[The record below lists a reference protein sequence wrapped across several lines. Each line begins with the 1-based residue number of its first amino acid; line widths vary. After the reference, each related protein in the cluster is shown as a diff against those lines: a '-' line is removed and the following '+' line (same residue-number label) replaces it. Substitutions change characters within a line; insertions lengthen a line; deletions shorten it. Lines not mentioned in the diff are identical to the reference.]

1 MIYDFSALKNK
12 YSNYSN
18 INQKISLETK
28 KGNLVRIRR
37 GLYTD
42 DIKVDAPVI
51 ANVCYGPSYISFE
64 YALYHYGLIP
74 EYVSIYT
81 SACFNK
87 KNNNKYIT
95 QNAVFEYRSMPNS
108 VFNFG
113 ILYEKN
119 ETGIN
124 YKIASKEKALCDIL
138 YSKYPVRSIRDLR
151 LLLFDDLRI
160 DVNEFYKLDFDFIIE
175 IATLYH
181 SNSINTLAKYLRE
194 VKKNGHNNWTN
205 S

>member
-1 MIYDFSALKNK
+1 MVYDLSTLKNK
-12 YSNYSN
+12 YSNYIN

-28 KGNLVRIRR
+28 NGNLVRIKR

-64 YALYHYGLIP
+64 YALYYYGLIP
-74 EYVSIYT
+74 EHVSIYT

-87 KNNNKYIT
+87 KNNNTYIT
-95 QNAVFEYRSMPNS
+95 QNAVFEYRSIPNN
-108 VFNFG
+108 VFNYG

-119 ETGIN
+119 EIGIS

-138 YSKYPVRSIRDLR
+138 YSKYPVRSIKDLKI
-151 LLLFDDLRI
+151 LLFDDLRI
-160 DVNEFYKLDFDFIIE
+160 DENEFYKLDFDFIIE
-175 IATLYH
+175 IAPLYH

-194 VKKNGHNNWTN
+194 VKKNGHNN
-205 S
+205 